1 MITRTVPVIALAY
14 GNSSGGTTWADTR
27 VMCLKTPN
35 VVARS
40 RKVNDVPSKAGRT
53 AEAGLDNLMTLLVAA
68 FIFGGIFS

>member
-1 MITRTVPVIALAY
+1 
-14 GNSSGGTTWADTR
+14 
-27 VMCLKTPN
+27 MCLKTPN

-68 FIFGGIFS
+68 FIFGGMFS